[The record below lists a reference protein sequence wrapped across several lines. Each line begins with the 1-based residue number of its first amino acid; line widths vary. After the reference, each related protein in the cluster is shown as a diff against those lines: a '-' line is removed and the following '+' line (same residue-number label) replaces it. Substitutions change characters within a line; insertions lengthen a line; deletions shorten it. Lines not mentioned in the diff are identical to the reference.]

1 MGKLGRIRKFS
12 NRQYKSL
19 RTKKQDHAY
28 SESPDWV
35 GSIPSKF
42 QFPLRNI
49 SPTVLNKPS
58 IENFTQIFTVLGK
71 ENAFSNQWN
80 LIKHSQHFLML
91 CNFSTSDEIAPA
103 AKRTLI
109 VKSDLTWNVIID
121 YKNSN
126 RAVVTV
132 PVNLR
137 NAGDFLFLFNFV
149 DTCHV
154 CPGICDADIINLA
167 TAGNRH
173 GSFKDLHGN
182 VKAQL
187 HDDTVRPINCS
198 GIVQA
203 NSGVLCQVFIYLI

>member
-1 MGKLGRIRKFS
+1 
-12 NRQYKSL
+12 QYKSL

-58 IENFTQIFTVLGK
+58 IENFTQIFTLLEK

-80 LIKHSQHFLML
+80 LIKHSQPFLML

-109 VKSDLTWNVIID
+109 
-121 YKNSN
+121 
-126 RAVVTV
+126 
-132 PVNLR
+132 
-137 NAGDFLFLFNFV
+137 
-149 DTCHV
+149 
-154 CPGICDADIINLA
+154 
-167 TAGNRH
+167 
-173 GSFKDLHGN
+173 
-182 VKAQL
+182 
-187 HDDTVRPINCS
+187 
-198 GIVQA
+198 
-203 NSGVLCQVFIYLI
+203 